1 MMNGQDGS
9 IQLIHH
15 GIRFGVE
22 MMNDQDGSPLLIQHG
37 TSFLIKNDE

>member
-1 MMNGQDGS
+1 MNDQDGS
-9 IQLIHH
+9 MWLIQH
-15 GIRFGVE
+15 GTCFGVE